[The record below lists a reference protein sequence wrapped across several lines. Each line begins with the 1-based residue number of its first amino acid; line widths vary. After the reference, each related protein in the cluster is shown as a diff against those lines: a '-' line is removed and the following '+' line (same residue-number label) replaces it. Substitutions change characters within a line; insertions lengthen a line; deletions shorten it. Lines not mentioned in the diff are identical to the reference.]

1 MLDAM
6 PIVRYGLR
14 TQNPAL
20 TALGVSIRRMKGA
33 HVRVEDTPQMNR
45 VLYSIFDPVPEMDAK
60 HEPSFMALP
69 NLQVDVWRSG
79 GLYAAIKGGC
89 NGESHN
95 QKLYQ

>member
-1 MLDAM
+1 
-6 PIVRYGLR
+6 
-14 TQNPAL
+14 
-20 TALGVSIRRMKGA
+20 
-33 HVRVEDTPQMNR
+33 
-45 VLYSIFDPVPEMDAK
+45 MDAK

>member
-1 MLDAM
+1 MS
-6 PIVRYGLR
+6 IVRYSLR
-14 TQNPAL
+14 THNPEL
-20 TALGVSIRRMKGA
+20 TALGVSIHRVNGA
-33 HVRVEDTPQMNR
+33 QIRVKNTPQMNR